1 MYKSLYSLN
10 SFFCGKKPKQNIRL
24 YLSFRGEE
32 GKVGII
38 LFSPPTGRAP
48 RSRGRLSTAVGRT
61 TPVPSSEASALRRGC
76 PWRTCITV
84 TTEIRWYRQT
94 SCACMSQMLP
104 FFTNG
109 KSVATL
115 CGASL
120 SKPFC
125 QLHLLTLCLC
135 HILVLLAIFQTSSL
149 FLCLLWYLW
158 SVIFDVTIAKRLWIT
173 EGSEDG

>member
-1 MYKSLYSLN
+1 MTAWTLIVRLSSSNPTPLY
-10 SFFCGKKPKQNIRL
+10 FITWGA
-24 YLSFRGEE
+24 LSMWAE
-32 GKVGII
+32 VTCA
-38 LFSPPTGRAP
+38 PPTGRAP
-48 RSRGRLSTAVGRT
+48 WSRGRLSTAVGRT

-76 PWRTCITV
+76 PRRTCLAVI
-84 TTEIRWYRQT
+84 TEIRWYRQT
-94 SCACMSQMLP
+94 SGACMSQMLP

-115 CGASL
+115 CGARL

-149 FLCLLWYLW
+149 FLCLL
-158 SVIFDVTIAKRLWIT
+158 
-173 EGSEDG
+173 